1 MKDSMLSEIILRI
14 GGALDMADV
23 IEFVIIGFALGLL
36 ALSLSAYRNS
46 GMKRILFA
54 AGAFSLFAIQLFV
67 DYVKEFFDFL
77 NEDTTDIVQSLITLG
92 ILILFFM
99 AIVKRK

>member
-1 MKDSMLSEIILRI
+1 MLSEIFLQMESLGIS
-14 GGALDMADV
+14 DV
-23 IEFVIIGFALGLL
+23 VEFAIIGFSLGLFG
-36 ALSLSAYRNS
+36 LSLSAYRNT

-54 AGAFSLFAIQLFV
+54 AGAFALFAIQLFF
-67 DYVKEFFDFL
+67 DYFEEFFNLLD
-77 NEDTTDIVQSLITLG
+77 EDTADIVLSLVTLG

>member
-1 MKDSMLSEIILRI
+1 MKSKMLSEIFLQTDSFDIATVVEL
-14 GGALDMADV
+14 A
-23 IEFVIIGFALGLL
+23 IIAFSLVLFAL
-36 ALSLSAYRNS
+36 SVSAYRTS

-54 AGAFSLFAIQLFV
+54 AGAFALFAIQLFL
-67 DYVKEFFDFL
+67 DYIEEAFNFL
-77 NEDTTDIVQSLITLG
+77 EEDSTDIILSLVTLG

>member
-1 MKDSMLSEIILRI
+1 MLIQTFLQIP
-14 GGALDMADV
+14 LDTADV
-23 IEFVIIGFALGLL
+23 IEFTIIGFSLVLF

-54 AGAFSLFAIQLFV
+54 AGAFALFAIQLFV
-67 DYVKEFFDFL
+67 DYTEEYFDFL
-77 NEDTTDIVQSLITLG
+77 DEDSTDILLSLVTLG

>member
-1 MKDSMLSEIILRI
+1 MPLSISDSIEI
-14 GGALDMADV
+14 G
-23 IEFVIIGFALGLL
+23 IIGFSLVLF

-54 AGAFSLFAIQLFV
+54 AGAFVLFTIQLFV
-67 DYVKEFFDFL
+67 DYLGELFNFL
-77 NEDTTDIVQSLITLG
+77 EEDVTDIILSLVTLG

>member
-1 MKDSMLSEIILRI
+1 MLSEIFLQ
-14 GGALDMADV
+14 ADSFDIASV
-23 IEFVIIGFALGLL
+23 IELAIIASSLGLF

-54 AGAFSLFAIQLFV
+54 AGAFALFAIQLFL
-67 DYVKEFFDFL
+67 DYIEEYFNFL
-77 NEDTTDIVQSLITLG
+77 DEEVTDIILSLVTLG
-92 ILILFFM
+92 ILVLFFM

>member
-1 MKDSMLSEIILRI
+1 MKSKMISEVFLQTDSFEISTIVEL
-14 GGALDMADV
+14 A
-23 IEFVIIGFALGLL
+23 IIGLSLGLF

-54 AGAFSLFAIQLFV
+54 AGAFALFAIQLFL
-67 DYVKEFFDFL
+67 DYIEEVFNLLD
-77 NEDTTDIVQSLITLG
+77 EDITDIILSLITLG
-92 ILILFFM
+92 ILILFFL

>member
-1 MKDSMLSEIILRI
+1 MLSEILLQADAI
-14 GGALDMADV
+14 GVSDIV
-23 IEFVIIGFALGLL
+23 EFVIIVFSLGLF
-36 ALSLSAYRNS
+36 ALSLSSYRNT

-54 AGAFSLFAIQLFV
+54 AGAFALFAIQLFF
-67 DYVKEFFDFL
+67 DYLEEFFNL
-77 NEDTTDIVQSLITLG
+77 LEEDTTDILLSMVTLG

>member
-1 MKDSMLSEIILRI
+1 MLSQMLLQIPLSTS
-14 GGALDMADV
+14 DF
-23 IEFVIIGFALGLL
+23 IEVVIIGFSLVLF
-36 ALSLSAYRNS
+36 ALSISAYRAS

-54 AGAFSLFAIQLFV
+54 AAAFVLFAIQLFA
-67 DYVKEFFDFL
+67 DYVEEYFNFL
-77 NEDTTDIVQSLITLG
+77 DEDSTDIVLSLLTLG

>member
-1 MKDSMLSEIILRI
+1 MLSEILLQADAI
-14 GGALDMADV
+14 GVSDIV
-23 IEFVIIGFALGLL
+23 EFVIIVFSLGLF
-36 ALSLSAYRNS
+36 ALSLSAYRNT

-54 AGAFSLFAIQLFV
+54 AGAFALFAIQLFF
-67 DYVKEFFDFL
+67 DYLEEFFNL
-77 NEDTTDIVQSLITLG
+77 LEEDTTDILLSMVTLG

>member
-1 MKDSMLSEIILRI
+1 MLSEIFLQMNT
-14 GGALDMADV
+14 LDITD
-23 IEFVIIGFALGLL
+23 FVQFAIIGFALGLV

-54 AGAFSLFAIQLFV
+54 AGAFALFAIQLFF
-67 DYVKEFFDFL
+67 DYFEEFFDL
-77 NEDTTDIVQSLITLG
+77 LDEDTTDIILSLITLG

-99 AIVKRK
+99 AIVKRR

>member
-1 MKDSMLSEIILRI
+1 MLSQILLQTPLHI
-14 GGALDMADV
+14 SDF
-23 IEFVIIGFALGLL
+23 IEVVIIGFSLGLF
-36 ALSLSAYRNS
+36 ALSLSAYRSS

-54 AGAFSLFAIQLFV
+54 AGAFLLFAIQLFV
-67 DYVKEFFDFL
+67 DYLEEYFNFL
-77 NEDTTDIVQSLITLG
+77 DEDSTDIILSLVTLG

>member
-1 MKDSMLSEIILRI
+1 MLSEIFLQSNSFEIATVVEL
-14 GGALDMADV
+14 A
-23 IEFVIIGFALGLL
+23 IIAFSLGLF

-54 AGAFSLFAIQLFV
+54 AGAFALFTIQLFL
-67 DYVKEFFDFL
+67 DYIEELFNFL
-77 NEDTTDIVQSLITLG
+77 EEGVTDIILSLITLS